1 MKNTYPRPQF
11 EREMWLN
18 LNGKWDFTFDD
29 SDQGLKDK
37 WYKKPIKD
45 LTINVPFCYQSKDSG
60 IFSNEDHSIMW
71 YQRTFKVE
79 KEDTIKI
86 LNVGAIDY
94 RSDIFIN
101 GELVRTNLGGNV
113 SFTVDITNYVNVSKE
128 NVITIRVFD
137 DMKDIEIPRG
147 KQYWKEESENI
158 FYTRTSGIWQ
168 SIWLEEVPKTYI
180 KRTKFIPDIL
190 TNSIK
195 IGYYF
200 ENLEEDSE
208 LETEISFNGKTVIA
222 TKVNIHA
229 NYYEAVY
236 YLGKANDQDKNHFW
250 SPENPNLYDVTFTL
264 TSSKGIDQVKS
275 YFGMRKISI
284 ENGNIMLNNR
294 PYYLRLVLDQ
304 GYYPTSLLTAPNDE
318 AMKQDINLTKLM
330 GFNGVR
336 KHQKIEEER
345 YLYYA
350 DKMGLIVW
358 EEMPSAYKFS
368 SKSMM
373 NLLDEWQRAI
383 KRDYNHPSIVAWV
396 PINESWG
403 VPNLLNSPR
412 EVHFLESM
420 YHLTKA
426 LDDTR
431 MVISND
437 GWEHGT
443 TDLLTIH
450 DYESKEAVL
459 EDRYHNLET
468 ILNSLPGHR
477 ILLNKGFT
485 YNKQPI
491 LVTEFGGISFE
502 KSSTKGWGYS
512 SAKDPKDFEK
522 RLSHVFKP
530 LYKSPFIQGVCYTQL
545 TDVEQEINGL
555 LTYER
560 EPKIPLEIIR
570 SIVLNQN

>member
-1 MKNTYPRPQF
+1 MKDTYPRPQF
-11 EREMWLN
+11 ARSNWLN
-18 LNGKWDFTFDD
+18 LNGPWQFTFDD
-29 SDQGLKDK
+29 SDIGLKEK

-45 LTINVPFCYQSKDSG
+45 LTINVPFCYQSAESG
-60 IFSNEDHSIMW
+60 IHSNEDHSIMW
-71 YQRTFKVE
+71 YQKTFNVKLN
-79 KEDTIKI
+79 DTLKI

-101 GELVRTNLGGNV
+101 GEHVRTNLGGNV
-113 SFTVDITNYVNVSKE
+113 SFTVDITHYLNDGE
-128 NVITIRVFD
+128 NTITIRVFD
-137 DMKDIEIPRG
+137 DMLDIEIPRG
-147 KQYWKEESENI
+147 KQYWKEQSENI

-168 SIWLEEVPKTYI
+168 SVWLEEVPKTYI
-180 KRTKFIPDIL
+180 KRTKFVPDIL

-200 ENLEEDSE
+200 ENVTSDAD
-208 LETEISFNGKTVIA
+208 LETTISFNGKLISSTSVTI
-222 TKVNIHA
+222 TS
-229 NYYEAVY
+229 NYHEAVY

-250 SPENPNLYDVTFTL
+250 TPETPNLYDVSFTL
-264 TSSKGIDQVKS
+264 KSATGVDQIDS

-304 GYYPTSLLTAPNDE
+304 GYYPTGLLTAPNDE
-318 AMKQDINLTKLM
+318 AMKADINLTKLM

-368 SKSMM
+368 SKTMM

-403 VPNLLNSPR
+403 VPNLLNNTR
-412 EVHFLESM
+412 EVHFLEAM
-420 YHLTKA
+420 YNLTKA
-426 LDDTR
+426 LDNTR

-450 DYESKEAVL
+450 DYESKESVL
-459 EDRYHNLET
+459 DDRYSSVDK
-468 ILNSLPGHR
+468 ILSSLPGHR
-477 ILLNKGFT
+477 ILLNKGFN
-485 YNKQPI
+485 YLKQPI
-491 LVTEFGGISFE
+491 LVTEFGGISFK
-502 KSSTKGWGYS
+502 KSDTNGWGYS
-512 SAKDPKDFEK
+512 SAKNGEDFEN
-522 RLSHVFKP
+522 RLRAVFKP
-530 LYKSPFIQGVCYTQL
+530 LYKSSHIQGVCYTQL

-555 LTYER
+555 LTFDR
-560 EPKIPLEIIR
+560 TPKIPLEIIR
-570 SIVLNQN
+570 NIVLNES